1 MNAETAEQVFDDQP
15 IEVVGEYET
24 NIINIAKTIFS
35 KSPQS
40 PRTVRLLIDDR
51 SFETDIYMNI
61 AWFGMKYLFD
71 SDTLPETMTQPQFM
85 LLNKYMASM
94 GKIILADLTTEEEI
108 KIKIVDL

>member
-24 NIINIAKTIFS
+24 NILNIAKTIFS
-35 KSPQS
+35 KNPQS
-40 PRTVRLLIDDR
+40 PRTVRLLIDDKTLE
-51 SFETDIYMNI
+51 SDIYMNI

-71 SDTLPETMTQPQFM
+71 SDTLPENMTQPQFM

-94 GKIILADLTTEEEI
+94 GKIIHADLTTEEEI
-108 KIKIVDL
+108 KIKILDL